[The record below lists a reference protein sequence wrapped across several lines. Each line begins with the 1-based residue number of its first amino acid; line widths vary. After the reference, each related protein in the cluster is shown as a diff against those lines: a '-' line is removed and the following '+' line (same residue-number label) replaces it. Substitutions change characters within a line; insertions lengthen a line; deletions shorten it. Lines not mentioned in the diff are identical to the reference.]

1 MQLDVLLLADLGL
14 RTVGRGRT
22 SANTRRVKVMEAQA
36 IITEEKLLA
45 RKANPCIM
53 AQGMA

>member
-1 MQLDVLLLADLGL
+1 M
-14 RTVGRGRT
+14 

-53 AQGMA
+53 AQGMAWPRPDH